1 MGEAVKADI
10 RQMRQFGQ
18 PIFAGPSSPERLTRK
33 AFWKERIAAG
43 AFARFSPKMFE
54 KQTLFAV
61 YNFCLIFKAQS
72 AMIGTTRHWI
82 WQRLRYACKL

>member
-33 AFWKERIAAG
+33 AFWKERIAAELLP
-43 AFARFSPKMFE
+43 AFCQKCSKSRLYSPYITF
-54 KQTLFAV
+54 V
-61 YNFCLIFKAQS
+61 
-72 AMIGTTRHWI
+72 
-82 WQRLRYACKL
+82 